1 MNKEDMVWNTTP
13 PQEKNEIVQF
23 VAIWVDLMG
32 IMLGKNK
39 PNREYRIKINEQT

>member
-23 VAIWVDLMG
+23 VAIWVDLKG
-32 IMLGKNK
+32 IMLGK
-39 PNREYRIKINEQT
+39 ISQTENIESK